1 MRKRSERE
9 RESERVDAIV
19 VLKPFWPGLWL
30 YDMEPPFFTYG
41 LIWQPQL
48 NFFYASLQII
58 SSSCR
63 VPFCH
68 NGFRLEVANTDAGR
82 MWQIYHFFL
91 PLPHKYLYS
100 RIFVFIEREFV
111 MQDSRYACQ
120 KYRSIFLRFFYIVY
134 IWLPVIVGACLF
146 LLSYFLFHPIF
157 SFRPPPLLLLF
168 FRCCCFSFPFCFAT
182 ERKLRLAHK
191 GPKRPAVA
199 VLLMIKGRWVKL
211 PTGGKRRIK

>member
-1 MRKRSERE
+1 
-9 RESERVDAIV
+9 
-19 VLKPFWPGLWL
+19 
-30 YDMEPPFFTYG
+30 MEPPFFTYG

-134 IWLPVIVGACLF
+134 IWLPVIVVACLF
-146 LLSYFLFHPIF
+146 LLSYFPFHPIF
-157 SFRPPPLLLLF
+157 SFRSPPPLLLLF
-168 FRCCCFSFPFCFAT
+168 FRCCCFSFPFLFRHWTKIEAGSQGPEAT
-182 ERKLRLAHK
+182 GCSGTFDDQGPLSKAPDWRETKDQVIESWFIRCPKLNVGDFVITLTSR
-191 GPKRPAVA
+191 V
-199 VLLMIKGRWVKL
+199 VV
-211 PTGGKRRIK
+211 